1 MPILKVKIADTPD
14 LLSKGLMFVKEMDQD
29 KGMLFKFPSIIEA
42 SFWGKNTYLPL
53 DIAFVDVANKIT
65 DIKHIAP
72 LSTKLIR
79 SNGCAMA
86 IEANA
91 GYFKSKGINP
101 GHKVIFVSNA
111 ENEAEISFEE

>member
-53 DIAFVDVANKIT
+53 DIAFVDKTNKIT
-65 DIKHIAP
+65 DIRHIAP
-72 LSTKLIR
+72 LSTKMVR
-79 SNGCAMA
+79 SSGCIMA

-91 GYFKSKGINP
+91 GYFKTNGISS
-101 GHKVIFVSNA
+101 GHKVVFVTND
-111 ENEAEISFEE
+111 EKEAEISFEE